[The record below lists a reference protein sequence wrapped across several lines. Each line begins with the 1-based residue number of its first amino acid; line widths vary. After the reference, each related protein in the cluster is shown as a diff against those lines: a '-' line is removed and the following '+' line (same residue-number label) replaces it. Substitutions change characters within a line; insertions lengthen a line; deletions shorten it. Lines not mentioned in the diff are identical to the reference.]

1 MDKNDRLIVAAVQ
14 MNSQEYTTINVKQ
27 AISLLEDAAEAG
39 AKLVVLPEN
48 FNYLGPESGLYEAAE
63 PIPGPTISAIADIAH
78 RQNITIL
85 AGSMIEKDTD
95 SQRYFNTSVLIDSSG
110 QIIAKYRKIHLFDA
124 EIGDAVSEKES
135 KFFSPGEEIV
145 TATVY
150 GHRAGLSICYDL
162 RFPELYRSLVDRDS
176 EIIFV
181 PAAFTMFTG
190 KDHWELLLRTRA
202 IENQCF
208 VVAANQCGRHN
219 GGWCYGRSMIVDPW
233 GIVIASAPDNV
244 GVVLAELDFSALERI
259 RHQLP
264 ALLNR
269 RLFESQV

>member
-1 MDKNDRLIVAAVQ
+1 MDKNDRLTVAAVQ
-14 MNSQEYTTINVKQ
+14 MNSQEDTTINVKQ
-27 AISLLEDAAEAG
+27 SSSLIEDAAEAG

-48 FNYLGPESGLYEAAE
+48 FNYLGPESALEEAAE
-63 PIPGPTISAIADIAH
+63 PIPGPTINHFANIAH

-135 KFFSPGEEIV
+135 NFFSPGEEIV
-145 TATVY
+145 TANVY
-150 GHRAGLSICYDL
+150 GHRVGLSICYDL
-162 RFPELYRSLVDRDS
+162 RFPELYRSLVDRGS
-176 EIIFV
+176 EIIFI

-208 VVAANQCGRHN
+208 VIAADQYGLHN
-219 GGWCYGRSMIVDPW
+219 GGLCYGRSMIVDPW
-233 GIVIASAPDNV
+233 GIVLASAPDNV
-244 GVVLAELDFSALERI
+244 GIVLAELDFTALERI

-269 RLFESQV
+269 RLSETKI